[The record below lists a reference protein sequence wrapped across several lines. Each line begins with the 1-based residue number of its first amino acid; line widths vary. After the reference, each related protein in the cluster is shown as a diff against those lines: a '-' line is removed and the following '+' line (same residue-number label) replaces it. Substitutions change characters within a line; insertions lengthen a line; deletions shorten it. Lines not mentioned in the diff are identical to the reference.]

1 MLFRFSTKLRLKG
14 AAWVLKELILSFFR
28 IITGNPPKV
37 SPKPVAPGLTNI
49 LAKSDTPENVYRLGA
64 LPLKVM
70 LSRLLQ

>member
-1 MLFRFSTKLRLKG
+1 MNG
-14 AAWVLKELILSFFR
+14 AADLLKVLIFSFLR

-37 SPKPVAPGLTNI
+37 SPKPVAPGLINI
-49 LAKSDTPENVYRLGA
+49 LAKSDTPENVCRVGA